1 MLSLSSYSRF
11 RYFLSGIKSR
21 HGISRSLGLALFTKE
36 DEFLNR
42 AKDLKKTY
50 ETSLSKLNQEPVEKI
65 ANLRRWQVQRA
76 RRVVN
81 TLFYLRS
88 FGEWSSNEGTFEAW
102 PELTEQRALS
112 DALVSGTVN
121 PILPFY
127 GRGPAAFA
135 EIWSEHG
142 SGNASFTTTDFAD
155 NAEIDALISLRLSGT
170 VSSEALQL
178 VQINKSRL
186 FDVVNSSTL
195 SRSIPDLSYE
205 DEFESLKLGTTDQ
218 EISELAKTRYSLAE
232 GTALSALSLLSSEY
246 RS

>member
-1 MLSLSSYSRF
+1 
-11 RYFLSGIKSR
+11 
-21 HGISRSLGLALFTKE
+21 
-36 DEFLNR
+36 
-42 AKDLKKTY
+42 
-50 ETSLSKLNQEPVEKI
+50 
-65 ANLRRWQVQRA
+65 
-76 RRVVN
+76 
-81 TLFYLRS
+81 
-88 FGEWSSNEGTFEAW
+88 
-102 PELTEQRALS
+102 LTEQRALS
-112 DALVSGTVN
+112 EALVSGTVN
-121 PILPFY
+121 PILPFN

-142 SGNASFTTTDFAD
+142 SGNASFTTTDIAD

-205 DEFESLKLGTTDQ
+205 DEFESLKLGATDQ